1 MKIHYSKA
9 LGASFALTLLGLSV
23 SAQTGIGIGTTA
35 PRTMLDVNG
44 AISVAEGS
52 VIVSGNAATIPTG
65 FSFVKVT
72 GTATATVTLTAS
84 STPAFVPGQL
94 LTIFNTTS
102 FNATFGGQTI
112 AAGQALNLVFSNTTW
127 QATANGGN
135 IPTTAS
141 NGLSKT
147 GSSVGL
153 GGTLAGA
160 TDVATGGFNLTFS
173 GTGKIG
179 IGMTTPNA
187 PLQFSNTLVNRKIV
201 LWEGTNNDN
210 QFFGFGISNNTLRY
224 QVNALTDSHVFF
236 AGTGASMSNELM
248 RISGNGNVG
257 IGTATPGAMLE
268 VAGSVKLT
276 TLSGTGSRAVVAASD
291 GTLSTSTASSSY
303 FASGTTGSFDPGG
316 ATGAG
321 AQTQTNAVN
330 SAASIL
336 NNGNGSSSVVITFTT
351 PASSAN
357 YDISFSLF
365 GTATNSIAYPTV
377 TNKTTTGF
385 AINFWE
391 TNGIQQSVS
400 FDYTVRLR

>member
-52 VIVSGNAATIPTG
+52 AIVSGNAATIPTG

-210 QFFGFGISNNTLRY
+210 QFFGFGISIFAH
-224 QVNALTDSHVFF
+224 NAFV
-236 AGTGASMSNELM
+236 
-248 RISGNGNVG
+248 
-257 IGTATPGAMLE
+257 TALWYLG
-268 VAGSVKLT
+268 
-276 TLSGTGSRAVVAASD
+276 
-291 GTLSTSTASSSY
+291 
-303 FASGTTGSFDPGG
+303 
-316 ATGAG
+316 
-321 AQTQTNAVN
+321 
-330 SAASIL
+330 
-336 NNGNGSSSVVITFTT
+336 
-351 PASSAN
+351 
-357 YDISFSLF
+357 
-365 GTATNSIAYPTV
+365 
-377 TNKTTTGF
+377 
-385 AINFWE
+385 
-391 TNGIQQSVS
+391 
-400 FDYTVRLR
+400 